1 MTIVVTLKNAV
12 LDSADQLVSSFFF
25 RKRKILRDPHDT
37 WRTTC

>member
-25 RKRKILRDPHDT
+25 RKRKKFKDPLDSFKA
-37 WRTTC
+37 TC